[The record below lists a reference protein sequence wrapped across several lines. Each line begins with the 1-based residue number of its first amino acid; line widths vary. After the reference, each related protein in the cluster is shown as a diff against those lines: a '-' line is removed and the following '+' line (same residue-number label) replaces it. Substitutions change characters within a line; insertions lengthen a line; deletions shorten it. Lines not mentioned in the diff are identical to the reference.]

1 MAQKIIA
8 SKTGEKTP
16 KDKEIN
22 ISSWYQYDTIQ
33 RTSEVNDEIWTFND
47 MKNALPST
55 CQYKIKSAANAN
67 TGEKF
72 IIPQQISAVNIG
84 DWNTEGCES
93 TEDWSN
99 TEQKKILT
107 ANIRDWAPLWMN
119 DFRQVERVKKSTEK
133 VGQIRYKS
141 EDERMLSY
149 CDNKW
154 QELLGRESLI
164 KYLESEKGLVEQREF
179 FRKKCN
185 KCHKRKTITSFCL
198 YTSVMDV
205 EENQESPT
213 VEIICHLA
221 WNKHYRVFGNWKCLN
236 CEKKWKC
243 KRCKED
249 DENKSTIY
257 KYEPLVLSDGDGPHK
272 SHLCA
277 KCQNKEYCTRTG
289 TYFGSR

>member
-133 VGQIRYKS
+133 VGQIRYKDTLSWEIGHKS
-141 EDERMLSY
+141 EPF
-149 CDNKW
+149 
-154 QELLGRESLI
+154 ELHELGGHIR
-164 KYLESEKGLVEQREF
+164 
-179 FRKKCN
+179 
-185 KCHKRKTITSFCL
+185 
-198 YTSVMDV
+198 YTSPIRDWA
-205 EENQESPT
+205 
-213 VEIICHLA
+213 IL
-221 WNKHYRVFGNWKCLN
+221 
-236 CEKKWKC
+236 
-243 KRCKED
+243 
-249 DENKSTIY
+249 
-257 KYEPLVLSDGDGPHK
+257 
-272 SHLCA
+272 
-277 KCQNKEYCTRTG
+277 
-289 TYFGSR
+289 

>member
-164 KYLESEKGLVEQREF
+164 KYLESEK
-179 FRKKCN
+179 
-185 KCHKRKTITSFCL
+185 
-198 YTSVMDV
+198 VMDV

-236 CEKKWKC
+236 CEKKWKVLC
-243 KRCKED
+243 LFYTCCP
-249 DENKSTIY
+249 NTKS
-257 KYEPLVLSDGDGPHK
+257 HK
-272 SHLCA
+272 SEPFELHELGGHIRYTSPIRDWA
-277 KCQNKEYCTRTG
+277 IL
-289 TYFGSR
+289 